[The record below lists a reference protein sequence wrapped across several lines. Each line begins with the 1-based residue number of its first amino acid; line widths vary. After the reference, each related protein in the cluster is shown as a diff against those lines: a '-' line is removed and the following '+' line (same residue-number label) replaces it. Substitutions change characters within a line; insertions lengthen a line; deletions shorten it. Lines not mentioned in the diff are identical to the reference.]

1 MHNKIHS
8 VISPLFRIK
17 NAYTETGWNVQ
28 ILRSVWIISAEIRYL
43 LSEQKKFQNK
53 SKNID
58 EVYQSVFFR
67 CIMFLSYRVTFLC
80 NVLGQIHYTSESPV
94 RYFFYEK
101 VVKWCNT
108 VDSIIVGNWIGSEA
122 LAAVGSS
129 GAIINLL
136 LGFCIGASAGAG
148 VVVSQFFGAG
158 NREGVRK
165 AVHTTLAI
173 AVVAGAILTVAGV
186 VTTPMILRAM
196 DTPQEVFEQSSQY
209 LQVYF
214 GGIFFSVIYNM
225 SAGILNA
232 VGNSRRSLIYLIIA
246 AVSNIFLDI
255 FFVVILKMGIIGAAL
270 ATDISQLLSCIFI
283 LGFLMRSQE
292 SYHVRLRDI
301 RFYDNLLGRILKIGL
316 PTGFQN
322 IVISISNVIV
332 QSSVNSFGAVVM
344 AGYAAYVKVDGFNI
358 LPVLSFSMA
367 ASTFAGQNVGAGKYD
382 RVKKGMWV
390 STGMGVGYTIISGI
404 LLLMFAPQ
412 VIGVFSGKPDV
423 VQYGIYVMKFFCP
436 FYWLLGFLHVMAGTV
451 RGTGKTFQTMVV
463 FLVSLCVCRVIWIWA
478 VLRIDHKLSYVMTA
492 YPVTWLIGAVLIALY
507 VWKGK
512 WMPEAYYRMKKEG

>member
-1 MHNKIHS
+1 MSKKSTVMTEGAIWKEILFFS
-8 VISPLFRIK
+8 IPL
-17 NAYTETGWNVQ
+17 
-28 ILRSVWIISAEIRYL
+28 ILGNL
-43 LSEQKKFQNK
+43 FQQL
-53 SKNID
+53 
-58 EVYQSVFFR
+58 Y
-67 CIMFLSYRVTFLC
+67 
-80 NVLGQIHYTSESPV
+80 
-94 RYFFYEK
+94 
-101 VVKWCNT
+101 NT

-136 LGFCIGASAGAG
+136 VGFCIGASAGAG

-173 AVVAGAILTVAGV
+173 AVAAGAILTVAGV

-214 GGIFFSVIYNM
+214 GGIFFLLFIICQQEFSMQWEIQTVINLLDYC
-225 SAGILNA
+225 SGFQYI
-232 VGNSRRSLIYLIIA
+232 
-246 AVSNIFLDI
+246 LDI

-404 LLLMFAPQ
+404 LLLIFAPQ

-492 YPVTWLIGAVLIALY
+492 YPVTWLGAVLIALY

-512 WMPEAYYRMKKEG
+512 WMPEAYYRMKKEV